1 MRYSGQGW
9 EIPISFLQ
17 KEIRKPSKKVFQK
30 KFEHEYAKLFGRAVL
45 GMQIEIVVWAVN
57 TFTPIA
63 KIKKEPELTE
73 IKRVSNKSN
82 CTFFDT
88 GLGKTVKATKISRS
102 EINKK
107 SWLNGPA
114 IISEQETATIISSNF
129 SVVVRE
135 DECLDIRL
143 NLQEDNFSN
152 FSQSKKRL

>member
-1 MRYSGQGW
+1 M
-9 EIPISFLQ
+9 
-17 KEIRKPSKKVFQK
+17 K
-30 KFEHEYAKLFGRAVL
+30 
-45 GMQIEIVVWAVN
+45 
-57 TFTPIA
+57 
-63 KIKKEPELTE
+63 
-73 IKRVSNKSN
+73 KSN

-107 SWLNGPA
+107 SWLKGPV

-143 NLQEDNFSN
+143 NLQENNFSN
-152 FSQSKKRL
+152 FSQSKNRLR